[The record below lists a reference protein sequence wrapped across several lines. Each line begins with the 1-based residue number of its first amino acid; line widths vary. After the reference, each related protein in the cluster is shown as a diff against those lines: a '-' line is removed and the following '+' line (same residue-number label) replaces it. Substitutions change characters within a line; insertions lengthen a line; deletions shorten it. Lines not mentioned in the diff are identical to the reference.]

1 MKRKISTISNNSF
14 DSIYSEKKLRLLK
27 IIVPPLLKFPDIFSS
42 SLRRE
47 VGGAMEWKVRKR
59 LLRVRGEDFQRRL
72 HHSCLSIERTKES
85 QQRVP
90 LSLLFN
96 YSPYS
101 VSPFFL
107 SYSCTPFCHMNRPQF
122 ELERKVEI
130 LLERIRSGKMKYHRV
145 LKKFFNL

>member
-1 MKRKISTISNNSF
+1 MTRFILKKNFDFLKLSF
-14 DSIYSEKKLRLLK
+14 HHSWN
-27 IIVPPLLKFPDIFSS
+27 FQTS
-42 SLRRE
+42 SLLRSGEKWEGKLNGKIGR
-47 VGGAMEWKVRKR
+47 KVRKR

-107 SYSCTPFCHMNRPQF
+107 SYSCTSFCHMNRPQF

-130 LLERIRSGKMKYHRV
+130 LLERIRRSGKMKYHRV